1 MAVDPAAHVDELVGE
16 RPEGSAPPAPGVPQ
30 AQEDAPLVVDRQAE
44 VELPA
49 WRHDYSLY
57 HEGRLFEHCDTRSDG
72 VWVYRDNSRP

>member
-1 MAVDPAAHVDELVGE
+1 MVATVELHWLE
-16 RPEGSAPPAPGVPQ
+16 RGSAAADPGGKVRRN
-30 AQEDAPLVVDRQAE
+30 VDRQAE

-57 HEGRLFEHCDTRSDG
+57 HEGRLFEHCDTRPDG